1 MDRVAEQVNDIHS
14 RLNATSVSRIARP
27 RDIDELRAEIRAAAN
42 RRECVA
48 VSGGRHAMGGQ
59 QFARGALLLD
69 TRDLHRVIRFDAGA
83 GTIEMEAG
91 ADWPAVIRATHEA
104 QPGADRP
111 WGIRQ
116 KQTGAD
122 ELTLGGAISANAHGR
137 GLFMRPFVD
146 DVEALTLVD
155 AGGELVRCSRD
166 ENAELFA
173 LVAGGYGL
181 FGAIATVTLRLGPR
195 LKVARLVDILDIDEA
210 IPLARRRA
218 SEGCLYGDFQYAI
231 DALDESFLRRGVGAC
246 YKPAAQ
252 DAEVS
257 DASSDL
263 SHDDWI
269 RLLKLAH
276 TDKRA
281 AFRVYAAHYLA
292 SHGRV
297 YWSDTMQLSTYIP
310 SYDQFVKEVHNPGEP
325 LSGIDESLMI
335 GEQYVPPDSLL
346 DFLREARQVLRETGV
361 EDIYGTIRT
370 IQPDEVSF
378 LAWAREHFACVIFNL
393 RTRHDAAGIE
403 RTARTFRGLN
413 DAALRLGGSF
423 YLTYHRWS
431 TRQQVEAAYPQF
443 ARFLELKR
451 QHDPQERFVSDW
463 YRHHRDLFR

>member
-1 MDRVAEQVNDIHS
+1 MGRVAEQVNDIHS
-14 RLNATSVSRIARP
+14 RLNATSVSRVARP
-27 RDIDELRAEIRAAAN
+27 GDIDALRAEIRAAAG
-42 RRECVA
+42 RRESVA

-59 QFARGALLLD
+59 QFASGELLLD
-69 TRDLHRVIRFDAGA
+69 TRDLNRVLRFDAAA
-83 GTIEMEAG
+83 GTLEMEAG
-91 ADWPAVIRATHEA
+91 ADWPAVLRATHQA
-104 QPGADRP
+104 QPGPDRT

-122 ELTLGGAISANAHGR
+122 ELTLGGAVSANVHGR
-137 GLFMRPFVD
+137 GLFMKPFVD

-155 AGGELVRCSRD
+155 AGGDLIRCSRH
-166 ENAELFA
+166 ENAELFT
-173 LVAGGYGL
+173 LVVGGYGL

-231 DALDESFLRRGVGAC
+231 DAADESFLRRGVGAC
-246 YKPAAQ
+246 YKPAPPG
-252 DAEVS
+252 AEVS

-263 SHDDWI
+263 TREDWI
-269 RLLKLAH
+269 RLLQLAH

-281 AFRVYAAHYLA
+281 AFGAYAGHYLA

-310 SYDQFVKEVHNPGEP
+310 SYDQFVKEVHAPGGAV
-325 LSGIDESLMI
+325 SDIDESLMI
-335 GEQYVPPDSLL
+335 GEQYVPPDALL
-346 DFLREARQVLRETGV
+346 DFLGEARRVLRDTDV

-393 RTRHDAAGIE
+393 RTRHDPAGIE

-413 DAALRLGGSF
+413 DAAIRLGGSF

-431 TRQQVEAAYPQF
+431 AREQIEAAYPQF

-451 QHDPQERFVSDW
+451 RYDPQERFTSDW
-463 YRHHRDLFR
+463 YRHHKALFR

>member
-1 MDRVAEQVNDIHS
+1 MERVAERVNDIHS

-27 RDIDELRAEIRAAAN
+27 RDIEALQAEIREAG
-42 RRECVA
+42 RRRQGVA

-59 QFARGALLLD
+59 LFSTGELLLD
-69 TRDLHRVIRFDAGA
+69 LRDLNRVIHFDAGA
-83 GTIEMEAG
+83 GTLEMEAG
-91 ADWPAVIRATHEA
+91 ADWPAVIRATHQA
-104 QPGADRP
+104 QPGPDRP

-122 ELTLGGAISANAHGR
+122 ELTLGGAVSANVHGR

-155 AGGELVRCSRD
+155 AGGELVRCSRH

-195 LKVARLVDILDIDEA
+195 LKVTRLVDILDVDEA

-231 DALDESFLRRGVGAC
+231 DAADESFLRRGVGAC
-246 YKPAAQ
+246 YKPSAE
-252 DAEVS
+252 DAVVS

-263 SHDDWI
+263 AREDWI
-269 RLLKLAH
+269 RLLQLAH

-281 AFRVYAAHYLA
+281 AFGAYAAHYLA

-310 SYDQFVKEVHNPGEP
+310 SYDQFVKEV
-325 LSGIDESLMI
+325 
-335 GEQYVPPDSLL
+335 
-346 DFLREARQVLRETGV
+346 
-361 EDIYGTIRT
+361 YG
-370 IQPDEVSF
+370 
-378 LAWAREHFACVIFNL
+378 
-393 RTRHDAAGIE
+393 
-403 RTARTFRGLN
+403 
-413 DAALRLGGSF
+413 
-423 YLTYHRWS
+423 
-431 TRQQVEAAYPQF
+431 
-443 ARFLELKR
+443 
-451 QHDPQERFVSDW
+451 
-463 YRHHRDLFR
+463 